1 MELARHYTFNSSGF
15 VVLVV
20 AKQRNLVSLNCQGK
34 AESHICIISA
44 AIKKLGKAFYPREDN
59 LKYKKKFINNYIT

>member
-1 MELARHYTFNSSGF
+1 MISTKMELARHYTFDSSGF
-15 VVLVV
+15 VVLV

-59 LKYKKKFINNYIT
+59 LKYKKSS